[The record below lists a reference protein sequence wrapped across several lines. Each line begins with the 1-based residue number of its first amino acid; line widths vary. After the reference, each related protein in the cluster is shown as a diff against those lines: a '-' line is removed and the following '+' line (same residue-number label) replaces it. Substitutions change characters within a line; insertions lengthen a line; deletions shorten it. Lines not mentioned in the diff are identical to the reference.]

1 MLYVKKILSLFN
13 REISDKYIKLSIVT
27 ITISIIFIFVIFLL
41 TIINPSIPLVKIL
54 FEVISAFGTVGLTM
68 DLTSEYNGL
77 TELIIVIVMLFGK
90 VGLLTMARAFIP
102 PRSPRKYHYS
112 KDIFIF

>member
-1 MLYVKKILSLFN
+1 M
-13 REISDKYIKLSIVT
+13 
-27 ITISIIFIFVIFLL
+27 
-41 TIINPSIPLVKIL
+41 

-90 VGLLTMARAFIP
+90 VGLLTMARAFILEALKISLLKRTYSYLITKP
-102 PRSPRKYHYS
+102 PL
-112 KDIFIF
+112 

>member
-1 MLYVKKILSLFN
+1 M
-13 REISDKYIKLSIVT
+13 
-27 ITISIIFIFVIFLL
+27 
-41 TIINPSIPLVKIL
+41 

-102 PRSPRKYHYS
+102 TKALENIITQ
-112 KDIFIF
+112 KDIFIFNNKASSMKNRRPLFISKSRMIS

>member
-1 MLYVKKILSLFN
+1 M
-13 REISDKYIKLSIVT
+13 
-27 ITISIIFIFVIFLL
+27 
-41 TIINPSIPLVKIL
+41 

-112 KDIFIF
+112 KGHIHIYNKASMKNRRPLFISKAE

>member
-1 MLYVKKILSLFN
+1 
-13 REISDKYIKLSIVT
+13 
-27 ITISIIFIFVIFLL
+27 
-41 TIINPSIPLVKIL
+41 
-54 FEVISAFGTVGLTM
+54 M

-102 PRSPRKYHYS
+102 TRSPRKYHYS
-112 KDIFIF
+112 KGHIHI

>member
-1 MLYVKKILSLFN
+1 M
-13 REISDKYIKLSIVT
+13 
-27 ITISIIFIFVIFLL
+27 
-41 TIINPSIPLVKIL
+41 

-102 PRSPRKYHYS
+102 TRSPRKYHYS
-112 KDIFIF
+112 KDIFIFNNKASSMKNREGLYLYQKAE

>member
-1 MLYVKKILSLFN
+1 M
-13 REISDKYIKLSIVT
+13 
-27 ITISIIFIFVIFLL
+27 
-41 TIINPSIPLVKIL
+41 

-102 PRSPRKYHYS
+102 TSLENIITQ
-112 KDIFIF
+112 KDIFIFNNKASSEK

>member
-1 MLYVKKILSLFN
+1 M
-13 REISDKYIKLSIVT
+13 T
-27 ITISIIFIFVIFLL
+27 ITISIIFIFAITFLL

-102 PRSPRKYHYS
+102 TKP
-112 KDIFIF
+112 

>member
-1 MLYVKKILSLFN
+1 M
-13 REISDKYIKLSIVT
+13 
-27 ITISIIFIFVIFLL
+27 
-41 TIINPSIPLVKIL
+41 

-112 KDIFIF
+112 KGHIHIYNKASSMKNREGLYLYQKQNDFLVILKAWSVTPFSSIIPQISLYHQ